1 MYAEQEQLDE
11 ELDHLAELL
20 RSGDVMLSCIQ
31 LADFASKLDRIMR
44 HEERALAF
52 VYERLAPRTPNPI
65 AKVKREHG
73 SLRTLISL
81 LATALD
87 RADAHRGL
95 EVVAR
100 LRSVLMVHAAKE
112 NWLQPLTHA
121 HAQA

>member
-11 ELDHLAELL
+11 ELGHLAELL
-20 RSGDVMLSCIQ
+20 RAGDMMLSCIQ
-31 LADFASKLDRIMR
+31 LAEFASKLDRIMR

-52 VYERLAPRTPNPI
+52 VYERLTPRTPNPI
-65 AKVKREHG
+65 AKVKREHA

-87 RADAHRGL
+87 RADARRGI

-112 NWLQPLTHA
+112 DSLQPLV